1 MTIQSLAA
9 YPLPTAEELP
19 TGRVNW
25 PFEPGRAALLVHDMQ
40 HYFVDFYGAGNPLI
54 NQVIDHI
61 ATLIRQ
67 ARALG
72 MPVVYTAQPAEQ
84 SQADRALLN
93 DMWGPGLT
101 RAPERQPIVSALA
114 PEPQD
119 TVLTKWRYS
128 AFYRSPLAELMA
140 QWGRD
145 QLVICGIY
153 GHIGVMQTAVDAF
166 MRDIRP
172 FLVADAIADFSRE
185 DHLLALS
192 YVSRNAGR
200 VITVA
205 EVMAAASKRPLT
217 RESLRA
223 QVLARLPA
231 EMQQEQP
238 AEDDNLLDYGLDSLA
253 VMGLVEEWRQ
263 QGLVVELA
271 ELARNPTL
279 AHWWGILSRQLNV
292 SQSNVSQ
299 HNVSQAKAH
308 QVNEDHVSEP
318 ECTP

>member
-40 HYFVDFYGAGNPLI
+40 HYFVDFYGPDNPLI

-101 RAPERQPIVSALA
+101 RAPERQPIVPALA

-128 AFYRSPLAELMA
+128 AFCRSPLVELMA
-140 QWGRD
+140 EWGRD

-205 EVMAAASKRPLT
+205 EVMAASKRPLT
-217 RESLRA
+217 RESLWV

-238 AEDDNLLDYGLDSLA
+238 TEDDNLLDYGLDSLA

-271 ELARNPTL
+271 ELARTPTL
-279 AHWWGILSRQLNV
+279 AHWWALLSR
-292 SQSNVSQ
+292 Q
-299 HNVSQAKAH
+299 HNVSQPNVSQATVY

>member
-40 HYFVDFYGAGNPLI
+40 HYFVDFYGPDNPLI

-128 AFYRSPLAELMA
+128 AFCRSPLVELMA
-140 QWGRD
+140 EWGRD

-205 EVMAAASKRPLT
+205 EVMAASKRPLT
-217 RESLRA
+217 REALRDL
-223 QVLARLPA
+223 VLARLPA
-231 EMQQEQP
+231 EMQHEQP
-238 AEDDNLLDYGLDSLA
+238 TEDDNLLDYGFDSLA

-271 ELARNPTL
+271 ELARTPTL
-279 AHWWGILSRQLNV
+279 AHWWDLLSRQLNV
-292 SQSNVSQ
+292 SQP
-299 HNVSQAKAH
+299 NVSQATAY
-308 QVNEDHVSEP
+308 QVNEVHVSEP

>member
-9 YPLPTAEELP
+9 YPLPTVEELP

-72 MPVVYTAQPAEQ
+72 MPVVYT
-84 SQADRALLN
+84 
-93 DMWGPGLT
+93 
-101 RAPERQPIVSALA
+101 PERQPIVSALA

-128 AFYRSPLAELMA
+128 AFCRSPLAELMA
-140 QWGRD
+140 EWGRD

-205 EVMAAASKRPLT
+205 EVMAAASKRPMT

-223 QVLARLPA
+223 QVMARLPA
-231 EMQQEQP
+231 EVQQEQP
-238 AEDDNLLDYGLDSLA
+238 TEDDNLLDYGLDSLA

-263 QGLVVELA
+263 QGLVVALA
-271 ELARNPTL
+271 ELARTPTL
-279 AHWWGILSRQLNV
+279 AHWWGILSRQAVLHQPNI
-292 SQSNVSQ
+292 
-299 HNVSQAKAH
+299 H
-308 QVNEDHVSEP
+308 QVNANQVNEGHVTEP

>member
-40 HYFVDFYGAGNPLI
+40 HYFVDFYGPDNPLI

-72 MPVVYTAQPAEQ
+72 MPVVYTAQPAAQ

-128 AFYRSPLAELMA
+128 AFCRSPLAELMA
-140 QWGRD
+140 EWGRD

-185 DHLLALS
+185 DHLMALS

-217 RESLRA
+217 RESLRDL
-223 QVLARLPA
+223 VLARLPA

-238 AEDDNLLDYGLDSLA
+238 TEDDNLLDYGLDSLA

-271 ELARNPTL
+271 ELARTPTL
-279 AHWWGILSRQLNV
+279 AHWWDLLSR
-292 SQSNVSQ
+292 Q
-299 HNVSQAKAH
+299 HNVSQPNVSQATAY

>member
-1 MTIQSLAA
+1 M
-9 YPLPTAEELP
+9 
-19 TGRVNW
+19 
-25 PFEPGRAALLVHDMQ
+25 
-40 HYFVDFYGAGNPLI
+40 
-54 NQVIDHI
+54 
-61 ATLIRQ
+61 
-67 ARALG
+67 
-72 MPVVYTAQPAEQ
+72 
-84 SQADRALLN
+84 
-93 DMWGPGLT
+93 
-101 RAPERQPIVSALA
+101 
-114 PEPQD
+114 
-119 TVLTKWRYS
+119 LTKWRYS

-140 QWGRD
+140 EWGRD

-200 VITVA
+200 VVTVA

-271 ELARNPTL
+271 ELARTPTL
-279 AHWWGILSRQLNV
+279 AHWWELLSRQP
-292 SQSNVSQ
+292 
-299 HNVSQAKAH
+299 NVSQANVSQTNVSQANAH
-308 QVNEDHVSEP
+308 QVNEDHVTEP

>member
-9 YPLPTAEELP
+9 YQLPTAEELP

-40 HYFVDFYGAGNPLI
+40 HYFVDFYGPDNPLI

-101 RAPERQPIVSALA
+101 RAPERQPIVPALA

-128 AFYRSPLAELMA
+128 AFCRSPLAELMA

-238 AEDDNLLDYGLDSLA
+238 TEDDNLLDYGLDSLA

-263 QGLVVELA
+263 QGVVVELA

-279 AHWWGILSRQLNV
+279 AHWWELLARQPNV
-292 SQSNVSQ
+292 R
-299 HNVSQAKAH
+299 QATAH
-308 QVNEDHVSEP
+308 QVNEGHVSEP

>member
-9 YPLPTAEELP
+9 YQLPTAAELP

-40 HYFVDFYGAGNPLI
+40 HYFVDFYGPGNPLI

-84 SQADRALLN
+84 SQADRALLS

-101 RAPERQPIVSALA
+101 RAPERQPIVPALA

-128 AFYRSPLAELMA
+128 AFCRSPLAELMA
-140 QWGRD
+140 EWGRD

-205 EVMAAASKRPLT
+205 EVMAAASKCSLT

-238 AEDDNLLDYGLDSLA
+238 TEDDNLLDYGLDSLA

-271 ELARNPTL
+271 ELARTPTL

-292 SQSNVSQ
+292 SQP
-299 HNVSQAKAH
+299 NVSQATAH

>member
-40 HYFVDFYGAGNPLI
+40 HYFVDFYGPDNPLI

-101 RAPERQPIVSALA
+101 RAPERQPIVPALA

-128 AFYRSPLAELMA
+128 AFCRSPLAELMA
-140 QWGRD
+140 EWGRD

-238 AEDDNLLDYGLDSLA
+238 TEDDNLLDYGLDSLA

-271 ELARNPTL
+271 ELARTPTL
-279 AHWWGILSRQLNV
+279 AHWWALLSRQLNV
-292 SQSNVSQ
+292 SQDT
-299 HNVSQAKAH
+299 AY
-308 QVNEDHVSEP
+308 QVNEEHVSEP

>member
-9 YPLPTAEELP
+9 YPLPIAEELP
-19 TGRVNW
+19 SGRVNW

-40 HYFVDFYGAGNPLI
+40 HYFVDFYGPDNPLI

-93 DMWGPGLT
+93 DMWGSGLT

-128 AFYRSPLAELMA
+128 AFCRSPLAELMA
-140 QWGRD
+140 EWGRD

-192 YVSRNAGR
+192 YVSH
-200 VITVA
+200 
-205 EVMAAASKRPLT
+205 
-217 RESLRA
+217 
-223 QVLARLPA
+223 PA
-231 EMQQEQP
+231 HT
-238 AEDDNLLDYGLDSLA
+238 G
-253 VMGLVEEWRQ
+253 
-263 QGLVVELA
+263 
-271 ELARNPTL
+271 
-279 AHWWGILSRQLNV
+279 
-292 SQSNVSQ
+292 
-299 HNVSQAKAH
+299 
-308 QVNEDHVSEP
+308 
-318 ECTP
+318 

>member
-40 HYFVDFYGAGNPLI
+40 HYFVDFYGPDNPLI

-84 SQADRALLN
+84 SQVDRALLN

-128 AFYRSPLAELMA
+128 AFCRSPLAELMA

-153 GHIGVMQTAVDAF
+153 GHIGVMQTAVDSF

-185 DHLLALS
+185 DHLMALS

-205 EVMAAASKRPLT
+205 EVVAAASKRPLT
-217 RESLRA
+217 RELLRD

-238 AEDDNLLDYGLDSLA
+238 TEDDNLLDYGLDSLA

-271 ELARNPTL
+271 ELARTPTL
-279 AHWWGILSRQLNV
+279 AHWWGLLSSQLNV
-292 SQSNVSQ
+292 SQ
-299 HNVSQAKAH
+299 ATAY
-308 QVNEDHVSEP
+308 QVNEEHVSEP

>member
-1 MTIQSLAA
+1 MTIQALDA

-19 TGRVNW
+19 AARVNW
-25 PFEPGRAALLVHDMQ
+25 PFEPGRAVLLIHDMQ
-40 HYFVDFYGAGNPLI
+40 RYFVDFYGPDNPLI
-54 NQVIDHI
+54 NQVVDNIV
-61 ATLIRQ
+61 LLSRQ

-84 SQADRALLN
+84 SPADRALLS

-101 RAPERQPIVSALA
+101 RSPERQPIVAALT
-114 PEPQD
+114 PQPQD

-128 AFYRSPLAELMA
+128 AFCRSPLADLMA
-140 QWGRD
+140 GWGRD

-200 VITVA
+200 VLTVA
-205 EVMAAASKRPLT
+205 EVLEAANAVPLS
-217 RESLRA
+217 RALLQA

-231 EMQQEQP
+231 EMQQTLP
-238 AEDDNLLDYGLDSLA
+238 AEDENLLDYGLDSLA

-263 QGLVVELA
+263 RGLEVELA
-271 ELARNPTL
+271 ELARQPTL
-279 AHWWGILSRQLNV
+279 AHWWSLLSRHAEQ
-292 SQSNVSQ
+292 
-299 HNVSQAKAH
+299 
-308 QVNEDHVSEP
+308 P
-318 ECTP
+318 ECTS

>member
-40 HYFVDFYGAGNPLI
+40 HYFVDFYGPDNPLI

-101 RAPERQPIVSALA
+101 RAPERQPIVPALA

-128 AFYRSPLAELMA
+128 AFCRSPLAELMA

-205 EVMAAASKRPLT
+205 EVMAVASKRPLT
-217 RESLRA
+217 RELLRA

-231 EMQQEQP
+231 EMQHEQP
-238 AEDDNLLDYGLDSLA
+238 TEDDNLLDYGLDSLA

-271 ELARNPTL
+271 ELSRIPTL

-292 SQSNVSQ
+292 SQDT
-299 HNVSQAKAH
+299 AH

>member
-19 TGRVNW
+19 SGRVNW

-128 AFYRSPLAELMA
+128 AFCRSPLVELMA
-140 QWGRD
+140 EWGRD

-205 EVMAAASKRPLT
+205 EVMAASKRPLT

-238 AEDDNLLDYGLDSLA
+238 TEDDNLLDYGLDSLA
-253 VMGLVEEWRQ
+253 VMGLVEEWRK

-271 ELARNPTL
+271 ELARTPTL
-279 AHWWGILSRQLNV
+279 AHWWALLSRQLNA
-292 SQSNVSQ
+292 SQP
-299 HNVSQAKAH
+299 NVSQATAY
-308 QVNEDHVSEP
+308 QANEVHVSEP

>member
-40 HYFVDFYGAGNPLI
+40 HYFVDFYGPGNPLI

-67 ARALG
+67 ARVLG

-128 AFYRSPLAELMA
+128 ALCRSPLAELMA
-140 QWGRD
+140 EWGRD

-205 EVMAAASKRPLT
+205 EVMAASKRPMT

-238 AEDDNLLDYGLDSLA
+238 AEDDNLLDHGLDSLA

-279 AHWWGILSRQLNV
+279 AHWWALLSRQLHVN
-292 SQSNVSQ
+292 
-299 HNVSQAKAH
+299 QATAY
-308 QVNEDHVSEP
+308 QVNEEHVSEP

>member
-40 HYFVDFYGAGNPLI
+40 HYFVDFYGVDNPLI

-128 AFYRSPLAELMA
+128 AFCRSPLVELMA
-140 QWGRD
+140 GWGRD

-205 EVMAAASKRPLT
+205 EVMAASKRPLT

-238 AEDDNLLDYGLDSLA
+238 TEDDNLLDYGLDSLA

-263 QGLVVELA
+263 QELVVDLA
-271 ELARNPTL
+271 ELARTPTL
-279 AHWWGILSRQLNV
+279 AHWWALLSRQLNV
-292 SQSNVSQ
+292 SQNT
-299 HNVSQAKAH
+299 AY
-308 QVNEDHVSEP
+308 QVNEEHISEP

>member
-9 YPLPTAEELP
+9 YPLPTAAELP

-40 HYFVDFYGAGNPLI
+40 HYFVDFYGPDNPLI

-72 MPVVYTAQPAEQ
+72 IPVVYTAQPAEQ

-101 RAPERQPIVSALA
+101 RAPERQPIVPALA

-128 AFYRSPLAELMA
+128 AFCRSPLAELMA

-185 DHLLALS
+185 DHLLAIS

-200 VITVA
+200 VITLA

-231 EMQQEQP
+231 QMQQEQP
-238 AEDDNLLDYGLDSLA
+238 TEDDNLLDYGLDSLA

-271 ELARNPTL
+271 ELARTPTL
-279 AHWWGILSRQLNV
+279 ARWWGLLSRQLNV
-292 SQSNVSQ
+292 SQATAY
-299 HNVSQAKAH
+299 QA
-308 QVNEDHVSEP
+308 NEDHVSEP

>member
-1 MTIQSLAA
+1 M
-9 YPLPTAEELP
+9 
-19 TGRVNW
+19 
-25 PFEPGRAALLVHDMQ
+25 
-40 HYFVDFYGAGNPLI
+40 
-54 NQVIDHI
+54 
-61 ATLIRQ
+61 
-67 ARALG
+67 
-72 MPVVYTAQPAEQ
+72 
-84 SQADRALLN
+84 
-93 DMWGPGLT
+93 
-101 RAPERQPIVSALA
+101 
-114 PEPQD
+114 
-119 TVLTKWRYS
+119 
-128 AFYRSPLAELMA
+128 
-140 QWGRD
+140 GRD

-166 MRDIRP
+166 MHDIRP

-205 EVMAAASKRPLT
+205 EVMAASKRPLT

-238 AEDDNLLDYGLDSLA
+238 TEDDNLLDYGLDSLA

-263 QGLVVELA
+263 QELVVELA
-271 ELARNPTL
+271 ELARTPTL
-279 AHWWGILSRQLNV
+279 AHWWALLSRQL
-292 SQSNVSQ
+292 
-299 HNVSQAKAH
+299 HVSQATAY
-308 QVNEDHVSEP
+308 QVVNEDHVSEP

>member
-19 TGRVNW
+19 SGRVNW

-40 HYFVDFYGAGNPLI
+40 HYFVDFYGLDNPLI

-61 ATLIRQ
+61 AALIRQ

-101 RAPERQPIVSALA
+101 RAPERQPIVPALA

-128 AFYRSPLAELMA
+128 AFCRSPLAELMA

-205 EVMAAASKRPLT
+205 EVMAASKRPLT

-238 AEDDNLLDYGLDSLA
+238 TEDDNLLDYGLDSLA

-271 ELARNPTL
+271 ELARTPTL
-279 AHWWGILSRQLNV
+279 AHWWALLSRQHNV

-299 HNVSQAKAH
+299 ATAY
-308 QVNEDHVSEP
+308 QVNEDHASEP

>member
-40 HYFVDFYGAGNPLI
+40 HYFVDFYGPDNPLI

-61 ATLIRQ
+61 AALIRQ

-101 RAPERQPIVSALA
+101 RAPERQPIVPALA

-128 AFYRSPLAELMA
+128 AFCRSPLAELMA
-140 QWGRD
+140 GWERD

-217 RESLRA
+217 RELLRD

-238 AEDDNLLDYGLDSLA
+238 TEDDNLLDYGLDSLA

-263 QGLVVELA
+263 QGLLVELA
-271 ELARNPTL
+271 ELARTPTL
-279 AHWWGILSRQLNV
+279 AHWWALLSSQLNV
-292 SQSNVSQ
+292 SQ
-299 HNVSQAKAH
+299 ATAY
-308 QVNEDHVSEP
+308 QVNEEHVSEP

>member
-40 HYFVDFYGAGNPLI
+40 HYFVDFYGPDNPLI

-128 AFYRSPLAELMA
+128 AFCRSPLAELMA
-140 QWGRD
+140 EWGRD

-185 DHLLALS
+185 DHLMALS

-217 RESLRA
+217 RESLRDL
-223 QVLARLPA
+223 VLARLPA

-238 AEDDNLLDYGLDSLA
+238 TEDDNLLDYGLDSLA

-279 AHWWGILSRQLNV
+279 AHWWDLLSR
-292 SQSNVSQ
+292 Q
-299 HNVSQAKAH
+299 HNVSQPNVSQATAY

>member
-9 YPLPTAEELP
+9 YPLPIAEELP

-40 HYFVDFYGAGNPLI
+40 HYFVDFYGPDNPLI

-61 ATLIRQ
+61 TTLIRQ

-128 AFYRSPLAELMA
+128 AFCRSPLAELMA

-217 RESLRA
+217 RESLRDL
-223 QVLARLPA
+223 VLARLPA

-238 AEDDNLLDYGLDSLA
+238 TEDDNLLDYGLDSLA

-279 AHWWGILSRQLNV
+279 AHWWGLLSRQLNV
-292 SQSNVSQ
+292 G
-299 HNVSQAKAH
+299 QATAY
-308 QVNEDHVSEP
+308 QVNEEHISEP

>member
-40 HYFVDFYGAGNPLI
+40 HYFVDFYGPDNPLI

-128 AFYRSPLAELMA
+128 AFCRSPLVELMA
-140 QWGRD
+140 EWGRD

-205 EVMAAASKRPLT
+205 EVMTASKRPLT

-238 AEDDNLLDYGLDSLA
+238 AENDNLLDYGLDSLA

-263 QGLVVELA
+263 QELVVELA
-271 ELARNPTL
+271 ELARTPTL
-279 AHWWGILSRQLNV
+279 AHWWALLSRQLNV
-292 SQSNVSQ
+292 SQDT
-299 HNVSQAKAH
+299 AY
-308 QVNEDHVSEP
+308 QVNEEHVSEP

>member
-40 HYFVDFYGAGNPLI
+40 HYFVDFYGPDNPLI

-61 ATLIRQ
+61 ATLICQ

-128 AFYRSPLAELMA
+128 AFCRSPLAELMA
-140 QWGRD
+140 EWERD

-205 EVMAAASKRPLT
+205 EVMAASKRPLT
-217 RESLRA
+217 RESLRDL
-223 QVLARLPA
+223 VLARLPA

-238 AEDDNLLDYGLDSLA
+238 TEDDNLLDYGLDSLA

-271 ELARNPTL
+271 ELARTPTL
-279 AHWWGILSRQLNV
+279 AHWWELLSRQLNV
-292 SQSNVSQ
+292 SQLNVSQ
-299 HNVSQAKAH
+299 GTAH
-308 QVNEDHVSEP
+308 QVNEGHVSEP

>member
-1 MTIQSLAA
+1 MSIQSLAA

-19 TGRVNW
+19 QGRVSW

-40 HYFVDFYGAGNPLI
+40 HYFVDFYGPDNPLI
-54 NQVIDHI
+54 NQVIDNI

-72 MPVVYTAQPAEQ
+72 MPVIYTAQPAEQ
-84 SQADRALLN
+84 SQAERALLN
-93 DMWGPGLT
+93 DIWGPGLT
-101 RAPERQPIVSALA
+101 RVPERQPIVPALA
-114 PEPQD
+114 PQSQD
-119 TVLTKWRYS
+119 TVLIKWRYS
-128 AFYRSPLAELMA
+128 AFCRSELAERMA

-192 YVSRNAGR
+192 YVCRNAGR
-200 VITVA
+200 VIMMKEVVA
-205 EVMAAASKRPLT
+205 SATTSLLT

-231 EMQQEQP
+231 EMQQEP
-238 AEDDNLLDYGLDSLA
+238 LAGDDNLLDYGLDSLA
-253 VMGLVEEWRQ
+253 VMLLIAQWRQ
-263 QGLVVELA
+263 HGLVVELA
-271 ELARNPTL
+271 DLARNPTL
-279 AHWWGILSRQLNV
+279 TYWWELLSRQLNV
-292 SQSNVSQ
+292 GQANAGQFNVRP
-299 HNVSQAKAH
+299 VTA
-308 QVNEDHVSEP
+308 P
-318 ECTP
+318 R

>member
-25 PFEPGRAALLVHDMQ
+25 PFEPGRAVLLVHDMQ
-40 HYFVDFYGAGNPLI
+40 HYFVDFYGPGNPLI

-101 RAPERQPIVSALA
+101 RAPERQPIVPALA

-128 AFYRSPLAELMA
+128 AFCRSPLAELMV

-185 DHLLALS
+185 DHLLAIS

-217 RESLRA
+217 RELLRA

-231 EMQQEQP
+231 DMQQEQP
-238 AEDDNLLDYGLDSLA
+238 TEDDNLLDYGLDSLA
-253 VMGLVEEWRQ
+253 VMGLVEAWRQ

-271 ELARNPTL
+271 ELARTPTL
-279 AHWWGILSRQLNV
+279 AHWWGILARQPNV
-292 SQSNVSQ
+292 R
-299 HNVSQAKAH
+299 QATAY
-308 QVNEDHVSEP
+308 QVNEDHVTEP